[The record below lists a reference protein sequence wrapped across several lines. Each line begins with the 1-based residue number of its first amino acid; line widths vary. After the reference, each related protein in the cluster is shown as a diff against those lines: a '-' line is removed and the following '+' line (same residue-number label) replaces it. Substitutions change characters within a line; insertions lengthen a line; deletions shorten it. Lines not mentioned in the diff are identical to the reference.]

1 MAMRLNHGIGDDLE
15 EVHEINVTPFI
26 DVMLVLLI
34 IFMVAAPLATVDI
47 PVDLP
52 AAAAHQS
59 PRPAQ
64 PITLTLKKDLSLVLG
79 SKSVAA
85 GDLDG
90 ALNSVTGGDRTE
102 RIFLRADKSV
112 AYGDLMD
119 VMNRLREAGYLKVA
133 LIGLEAAPK

>member
-1 MAMRLNHGIGDDLE
+1 M
-15 EVHEINVTPFI
+15 
-26 DVMLVLLI
+26 
-34 IFMVAAPLATVDI
+34 PLYF
-47 PVDLP
+47 
-52 AAAAHQS
+52 
-59 PRPAQ
+59 
-64 PITLTLKKDLSLVLG
+64 
-79 SKSVAA
+79 KSVAA